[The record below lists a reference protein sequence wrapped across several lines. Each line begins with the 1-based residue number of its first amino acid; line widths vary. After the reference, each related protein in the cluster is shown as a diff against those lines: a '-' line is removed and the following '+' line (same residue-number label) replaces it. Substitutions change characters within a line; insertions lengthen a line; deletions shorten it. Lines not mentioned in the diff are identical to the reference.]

1 MKLNFNFH
9 SNLNTRIQ
17 TAWTDRNRL
26 LDRPWFPL
34 CCGSSSDIL
43 TSKLQLKYVEGWE
56 KPSTGGFLTE
66 AATVERRMER
76 IWIKLQTYLY
86 KIQTDF
92 RVKEEHNLILLPEE
106 RKYTK
111 RRNVGRKIGSK
122 KKHWRWIALISRWSW
137 MRIWKMAT
145 K

>member
-1 MKLNFNFH
+1 MKLNFNFQ

-17 TAWTDRNRL
+17 TVWTNRNRL
-26 LDRPWFPL
+26 LDRPRFPL
-34 CCGSSSDIL
+34 CCCSSSEIL

-76 IWIKLQTYLY
+76 IWIKLHTYLY

-92 RVKEEHNLILLPEE
+92 KVKEEHNLILLPEE

-111 RRNVGRKIGSK
+111 TWKKIGK
-122 KKHWRWIALISRWSW
+122 KEALEMNRSDIPKKLNENLKDGHK
-137 MRIWKMAT
+137 IIT
-145 K
+145 